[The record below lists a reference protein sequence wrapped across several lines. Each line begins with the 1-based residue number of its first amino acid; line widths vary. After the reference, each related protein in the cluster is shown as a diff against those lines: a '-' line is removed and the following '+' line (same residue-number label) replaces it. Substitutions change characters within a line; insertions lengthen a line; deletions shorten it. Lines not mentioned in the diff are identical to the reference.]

1 MNNNYK
7 ILLHKK
13 SSHKIYQLEISV
25 LFKNFSLLTP
35 SQGQVIMAVDGL
47 QDPYLEVFN
56 LVTPEHLNIYKEDI
70 FDLPE
75 IKSYDLTMVN
85 W

>member
-1 MNNNYK
+1 
-7 ILLHKK
+7 
-13 SSHKIYQLEISV
+13 
-25 LFKNFSLLTP
+25 
-35 SQGQVIMAVDGL
+35 MAVDGL